1 MRRIGLDRPDHRP
14 FKFLFTDAFAW
25 IATSSISAKTAILL
39 LMPLIL
45 LATPIS
51 AEQLILSH
59 DWTFKFGAVEGGERP
74 ETNDRDWRR
83 VTVPHDFSIE
93 DRPGAS
99 PPFDRETP
107 TGSASGY
114 IPGGTA
120 WYRRHLNLNAEE
132 AARVVLLHFE
142 AVYMDADIWVN
153 GLHAGRHNYGYTAF
167 EVDLTG
173 MLKAGDNVIAV
184 RVQHDDP
191 SSRWYAGSGILR
203 PVHLE
208 VLNHVHLGRI
218 GTAISTEIA
227 TEAVGEVAVST
238 PITNRTDQPT
248 SAALTTQ
255 VLDRFGREVSSQVQ
269 PVLLPAGATE
279 TVAQRIIIK
288 RPHLWSTDS
297 PNLYKLVQRVN
308 LGGKTVERRETNFGI
323 RSISVDAKRGFLLNG
338 KRVLLR
344 GGNIHH
350 DNYMLGGAGAPRA
363 DERKIE
369 LMKTAGYNAIR
380 NAHNPASKATLDAAD
395 RLGMLVINEAFDM
408 WAVPKMPRDY
418 ARFFHNDWRADI
430 DSLIATGRN
439 HPSVVMWSIG
449 NEIPEQNRPAG
460 AARAREL
467 ADHVRRRDP
476 TRPVTAAVNKFG
488 DQMTAFLAALDIS
501 GYNYRPQDYLSDH
514 RLHPKRVMYG
524 SESYPA
530 DAFASWRAVETM
542 PWVIGDF
549 VWTAIDYLGEA
560 SIGWTGYNEDYTGL
574 GPYPWHLAY
583 CGEIDATGLLRPAAY
598 YRGIVWKTG
607 KNPVA
612 AFVRFPHADG
622 SLPDKNFYPASA
634 RREWVQPDIHPS
646 WTWRGQEGKLVQV
659 VVYSELPEV
668 ELFLNGTSLGRRG
681 VGVDTGYQTEYAVPY
696 HAGRLEAVGYRDG
709 RPMARWVLETAG
721 RPAAV
726 RLTVDRSRIS
736 PDGSDLAYVAAE
748 LVDAEGRKV
757 YAREDDLELDFT
769 VGGNGTLAGVGNGNP
784 YKPESFTSG
793 RRTTF
798 NGRAVAAIRSGQT
811 PGRITVTTRARG
823 LPTATVHISA
833 ETGE

>member
-1 MRRIGLDRPDHRP
+1 
-14 FKFLFTDAFAW
+14 
-25 IATSSISAKTAILL
+25 
-39 LMPLIL
+39 MPLNKAVLSFL
-45 LATPIS
+45 LVIAS
-51 AEQLILSH
+51 AVPVWGAQRSLSH
-59 DWTFKFGAVEGGERP
+59 DWAFKLGPVEGGERP
-74 ETNDRDWRR
+74 ETDDRDWRR

-93 DRPGAS
+93 DRPNAS
-99 PPFDRETP
+99 SPFDEGTP

-120 WYRRHLNLNAEE
+120 WYRRRLSLNADE
-132 AARVVLLHFE
+132 AAGVVLLHFE

-167 EVDLTG
+167 QVDLTG
-173 MLKAGDNVIAV
+173 LLKAGDNVVAV

-203 PVHLE
+203 PVHLD
-208 VLNHVHLGRI
+208 LLDHVHLSRTGP
-218 GTAISTEIA
+218 AIATEIA
-227 TEAVGEVAVST
+227 TEAIGEVGVSI
-238 PITNRTDQPT
+238 PIANRSAQPV
-248 SAALTTQ
+248 SVLLTTQ
-255 VLDRFGREVSSQVQ
+255 VLDRSGREVDRHVQ
-269 PVLLPAGATE
+269 PVRVPAGATE
-279 TVAQRIIIK
+279 AVARRIVIR
-288 RPHLWSTDS
+288 RPHLWSIETPD
-297 PNLYKLVQRVN
+297 LYTLVQQVT
-308 LGGKTVERRETNFGI
+308 LGGRVIERRDTKFGV
-323 RSISVDAKRGFLLNG
+323 RTVAVDAERGFLLNG

-350 DNYMLGGAGAPRA
+350 DNYMIGGAGAPRA

-369 LMKTAGYNAIR
+369 LMKAAGYNAVR

-395 RLGMLVINEAFDM
+395 RLGMLVINEAFDT

-418 ARFFHNDWRADI
+418 ARFFRSDWRADI

-449 NEIPEQNRPAG
+449 NEIPEQDRPAG

-488 DQMTAFLAALDIS
+488 EPVAAFLAALDVS
-501 GYNYRPQDYLSDH
+501 GYNYRPQDYRSDH
-514 RLHPKRVMYG
+514 QLHPGRVMYG

-530 DAFASWRAVETM
+530 DAFTSWRAVETM

-549 VWTAIDYLGEA
+549 VWTAVDYLGEA
-560 SIGWTGYNEDYTGL
+560 SIGWTGYNADYTRL

-598 YRGIVWKTG
+598 YRGILWKTG
-607 KNPVA
+607 KNPIA
-612 AFVRFPHADG
+612 AFVRFPEPEG
-622 SLPDKNFYPASA
+622 SLPDKNFYPASG

-646 WTWRGQEGKLVQV
+646 WTWRGHEGKPLQV

-668 ELFLNGTSLGRRG
+668 ELFLNGVSLGRRG
-681 VGVDTGYQTEYAVPY
+681 VGVDTRYQTEFAVPY
-696 HAGRLEAVGYRDG
+696 RAGKLEAVGYRDG
-709 RPMARWVLETAG
+709 KPVAHWVLETAG
-721 RPAAV
+721 MPAAV

-736 PDGSDLAYVAAE
+736 PDGSDLAYVTAE
-748 LVDAEGRKV
+748 LVDADGRTV
-757 YAREDDLELDFT
+757 YAREDDLELN
-769 VGGNGTLAGVGNGNP
+769 VVVEGNGTLAGVGNGNP

-798 NGRAVAAIRSGQT
+798 NGRAVAAIRSGRT
-811 PGRITVTTRARG
+811 PGWIVVTARAKG
-823 LPTATVHISA
+823 LPTATVRIRA
-833 ETGE
+833 EGPE